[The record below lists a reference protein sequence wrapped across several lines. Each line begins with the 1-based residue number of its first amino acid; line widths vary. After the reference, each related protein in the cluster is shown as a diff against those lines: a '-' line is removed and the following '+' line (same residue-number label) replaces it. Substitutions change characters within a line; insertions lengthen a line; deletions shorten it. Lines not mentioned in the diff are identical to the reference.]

1 MKTDRLVSPGEVD
14 KSAPRQT
21 SVIPGTDVLAVVPR
35 RTSEF
40 PQEFSGFR
48 RVSGT
53 YRFGVG
59 LEVSEA
65 VR

>member
-1 MKTDRLVSPGEVD
+1 MKTDRLVGHAEVD
-14 KSAPRQT
+14 KSTARQT
-21 SVIPGTDVLAVVPR
+21 SVCPGTDVLAVVPR

-48 RVSGT
+48 RVSST
-53 YRFGVG
+53 YRFGLG
-59 LEVSEA
+59 LEVWEA